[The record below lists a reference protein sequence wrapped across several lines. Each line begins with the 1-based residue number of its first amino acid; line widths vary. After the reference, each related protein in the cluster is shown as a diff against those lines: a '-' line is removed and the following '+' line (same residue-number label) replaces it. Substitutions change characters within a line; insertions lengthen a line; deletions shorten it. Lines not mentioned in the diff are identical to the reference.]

1 MIFNTIFLTALAAHV
16 LAAPRD
22 LKRVLHERRAVIDP
36 TKGDRIDENS
46 VIPIRIGLKQ
56 TNLETGYDAVMD
68 VSDPESANYGNLI
81 LTAHALE
88 RNVLTLRCG

>member
-1 MIFNTIFLTALAAHV
+1 MIFNTIFLTALASTA

-22 LKRVLHERRAVIDP
+22 LKRVLHERRAIIDP
-36 TKGDRIDENS
+36 TKGGRIEENS

-68 VSDPESANYGNLI
+68 VSDPESSNYG
-81 LTAHALE
+81 TF
-88 RNVLTLRCG
+88 V

>member
-22 LKRVLHERRAVIDP
+22 LKRVLHERRAIIDP

-46 VIPIRIGLKQ
+46 IIPIRIGLKQ
-56 TNLETGYDAVMD
+56 TNLETGYDAIMD
-68 VSDPESANYGNLI
+68 VSDPQSDNYGNFVQNARLGR
-81 LTAHALE
+81 AKY
-88 RNVLTLRCG
+88 

>member
-22 LKRVLHERRAVIDP
+22 LKRVLHEKRAIINP
-36 TKGDRIDENS
+36 TQGDRVDANA

-56 TNLETGYDAVMD
+56 TNLEQGYDAVMD
-68 VSDPESANYGNLI
+68 VSDPKSANYGNL
-81 LTAHALE
+81 
-88 RNVLTLRCG
+88 V